1 MASQSLSDS
10 TLISPIQR
18 SFETPGQTKV
28 SGNRQREATH
38 EVCCYTSQFLGR
50 GDPPRSPCSWV
61 RRPWYV
67 QWEQYVHRHRI
78 EIFRESIVYLISSI
92 IFSQEFFPYLLLTLN
107 LVKIKNE
114 YIQAVLCLHGSLTIT
129 YIFLLTWLFFQS
141 LKKQLWGP
149 SVLCTSEE
157 YVTIEKVRHFVE
169 KSSFIAIWFMLGLF
183 KAYQQLLDKM
193 RLSSTGI
200 K

>member
-28 SGNRQREATH
+28 GGNRQREATH

-50 GDPPRSPCSWV
+50 GDPSPTRSPCSWV

-129 YIFLLTWLFFQS
+129 SFCLHGCFS
-141 LKKQLWGP
+141 KVLKNSYEDPLY
-149 SVLCTSEE
+149 
-157 YVTIEKVRHFVE
+157 YVQAKN
-169 KSSFIAIWFMLGLF
+169 M
-183 KAYQQLLDKM
+183 
-193 RLSSTGI
+193 
-200 K
+200 